1 VRWNTVSC
9 AACSAISGIDC
20 TPDEPVPITATRWP
34 VKSTPWCGQRPV
46 EYTGPWKRPAPG
58 MSGALGTDRQPLAM
72 MTCWALMLASV
83 LVRMRQRLAAA
94 SQCAASTLV
103 LKSMSRRRS

>member
-1 VRWNTVSC
+1 MRWNTVSW
-9 AACSAISGIDC
+9 AACWAISGMDWM
-20 TPDEPVPITATRWP
+20 PDEPVPITATRWP

-46 EYTGPWKRPAPG
+46 EYTAPWKRPAPG
-58 MSGALGTDRQPLAM
+58 MSGSLGTDRQPLAM
-72 MTCWALMLASV
+72 MTCCALMLASL
-83 LVRMRQRLAAA
+83 LVRTRQRWAAA